1 MKTKTTTSEKD
12 LRRMAA
18 DIVSAFVSGNSVSAE
33 ELPQL
38 ITIVYGA
45 LSALEG
51 PGGVGVAETL
61 KPAVTVGR
69 SVSRNRIVCL
79 EDGKTFKALKRH
91 LRTAHDLTPDAYR
104 TKWGLRDS
112 YPMVAPGYSVTRSEL
127 AKKMGLGHKTRRGS
141 GSGAHVTEAA

>member
-12 LRRMAA
+12 LRRMTV
-18 DIVSAFVSGNSVSAE
+18 DLVSAFVSGDSVSAK

-38 ITIVYGA
+38 IRIVYGA
-45 LSALEG
+45 LSALEKT
-51 PGGVGVAETL
+51 GGVGVGETL

-69 SVSRNRIVCL
+69 SVTRNRIVCL

-91 LRTAHDLTPDAYR
+91 LRTAHDLTPDEYR

-112 YPMVAPGYSVTRSEL
+112 YPMVAPGYSVRRSEL
-127 AKKMGLGHKTRRGS
+127 AKKMGFGQKTRRGS
-141 GSGAHVTEAA
+141 GSGQHVTEAA